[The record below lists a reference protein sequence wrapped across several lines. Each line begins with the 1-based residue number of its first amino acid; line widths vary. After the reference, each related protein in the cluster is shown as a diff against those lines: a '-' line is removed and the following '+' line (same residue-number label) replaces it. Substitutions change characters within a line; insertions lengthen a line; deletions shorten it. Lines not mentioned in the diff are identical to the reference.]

1 MLCLAWAP
9 RGHPAAQRRGCG
21 GNQPSQ
27 GGHSFGH
34 SMYVC
39 IFYVFLVPSLD
50 GLGRSWHLTIGCCRG
65 KGKRPPKF
73 RIQIKSMLRTQNPE
87 PHEQH
92 SEQTL
97 YLNLDMVAMT
107 SKLMV
112 WFLVDVNIVLH
123 QWHIAVNDGYVD
135 GGFLSSVAS
144 HVGCVDA
151 AATSHQQL
159 NCTGEAIAKN
169 IISSLLYQVYRTNQ
183 ETWYTWW
190 SNIAHA

>member
-1 MLCLAWAP
+1 MADICFEFELWQNSETDFGGLSIEVLSKPWWNLGVGTILVNTLREHRLLVMLCLAWAP

-34 SMYVC
+34 SMYVY
-39 IFYVFLVPSLD
+39 ILYVFLVPSLD

-107 SKLMV
+107 SKTYG
-112 WFLVDVNIVLH
+112 LVS
-123 QWHIAVNDGYVD
+123 
-135 GGFLSSVAS
+135 GG
-144 HVGCVDA
+144 
-151 AATSHQQL
+151 
-159 NCTGEAIAKN
+159 
-169 IISSLLYQVYRTNQ
+169 R
-183 ETWYTWW
+183 
-190 SNIAHA
+190 